1 MVILAV
7 LAMLII
13 ITVLS
18 AQLGDN
24 SVALDHRQRVIH
36 SREDHY
42 QMARSAVELA
52 MDLLMVD
59 TNDYDGAGDL
69 WAFGSQRLTWEGKP
83 LFLEIRDEE
92 GRFPLIKL
100 MRGGKDSEE
109 LRPYEEALGRLLQ
122 RNGLSDKEAVASLE
136 DWCDADSD
144 VRQGGGEAGVYNDI
158 RVKNAPLDSLDE
170 LRYVSR
176 WGPPTLP
183 PPPALN
189 PGGLFAEE
197 AEKYNVPLEG
207 RGANMLDTVTGQ
219 QRQDDWVKLKG
230 ASEWSDWL
238 TLYSGG
244 KVNLNTAPEE
254 VLRSLDAYMTDTV
267 VNELVSSRQKKAL
280 KKEDDL
286 KQIAG
291 VDSDLAFRLAKIA
304 GFKSDHF
311 RVRVVVDVR
320 PGRLQLD
327 AFVKREKKGAPK
339 VLYWKVN

>member
-7 LAMLII
+7 LAMLVI

-24 SVALDHRQRVIH
+24 SVALDHRQKVIRT
-36 SREDHY
+36 REENY

-59 TNDYDGAGDL
+59 TNDYDGPGDL

-92 GRFPLIKL
+92 GRFPLMKL
-100 MRGGKDSEE
+100 MRGEKNSEE
-109 LRPYEEALGRLLQ
+109 IRPYEEALGRLLQ
-122 RNGLSDKEAVASLE
+122 RNGLSEKEAVASLE
-136 DWCDADSD
+136 DWCDADSE
-144 VRQGGGEAGVYNDI
+144 VRPGGGEAGAFTDI

-183 PPPALN
+183 PPDPLN
-189 PGGLFAEE
+189 AGGLFAEE
-197 AEKYNVPLEG
+197 AEKYRVPLEG
-207 RGANMLDTVTGQ
+207 RGADMLETVTGQ
-219 QRQDDWVKLKG
+219 QRQDSWVKLKG

-238 TLYSGG
+238 TLYSAG
-244 KVNLNTAPEE
+244 KVNLNTAPAE

-267 VNELVSSRQKKAL
+267 VNELMSKRSTKAL

-291 VDSDLAFRLAKIA
+291 VDGDLAFRLAKVA

-311 RVRVVVDVR
+311 RIRVVVDVR
-320 PGRLQLD
+320 PGRMQLD
-327 AFVKREKKGAPK
+327 AFVKRSKKGAPK